1 MCVEIG
7 GPCEKGSW
15 VPLFFSVSHQSIFT
29 IVAPPNGGVSTTKA
43 KILSNSQIGVDYL
56 LSGGRTLRVVSFPP
70 VHNNEPHQFEQNV
83 SALLILLW
91 SWLTY

>member
-43 KILSNSQIGVDYL
+43 KILSNSQIVSDYL
-56 LSGGRTLRVVSFPP
+56 LSGGKDTTRSVLPP

-83 SALLILLW
+83 SALLSFL
-91 SWLTY
+91 